1 MQKSPLTAI
10 LLTVL
15 LVNVLAT
22 AVLAFSYIWQMREAQ
37 RLQLQ
42 INSINQTRNLVQALA
57 NEAVEY
63 SKRNP
68 GIDPLL
74 QSVGLKAPKSSPA
87 PAPAKPTGK

>member
-22 AVLAFSYIWQMREAQ
+22 AVLAFGYIWQMREAQ
-37 RLQLQ
+37 RLQAQ
-42 INSINQTRNLVQALA
+42 INSINQTRNLVQTLA
-57 NEAVEY
+57 NEALEY

-68 GIDPLL
+68 AIDPLL
-74 QSVGLKAPKSSPA
+74 QSVGLKAPKPA
-87 PAPAKPTGK
+87 PVSPPAKPAGK

>member
-22 AVLAFSYIWQMREAQ
+22 AVLSFGYIWQMREAQ
-37 RLQLQ
+37 RLQVQ
-42 INSINQTRNLVQALA
+42 INAINQNRSLVQALA
-57 NEAVEY
+57 NDALEY
-63 SKRNP
+63 SKQNP

-74 QSVGLKAPKSSPA
+74 QSVGVKPPKPVPA
-87 PAPAKPTGK
+87 PPPAKPARK

>member
-22 AVLAFSYIWQMREAQ
+22 AVLSFGYIWHMREAQ
-37 RLQLQ
+37 RLQLE
-42 INSINQTRNLVQALA
+42 INTINQARNLVQALA
-57 NEAVEY
+57 NDAVEY

-68 GIDPLL
+68 AIDPWL
-74 QSVGLKAPKSSPA
+74 QSVGLKAPKAA
-87 PAPAKPTGK
+87 PAPSPAKPAGK

>member
-15 LVNVLAT
+15 LVNVAAT
-22 AVLAFSYIWQMREAQ
+22 AVLAFGYVWQMREAQ
-37 RLQLQ
+37 RLQMQ
-42 INSINQTRNLVQALA
+42 INGINQARSLVQALA

-74 QSVGLKAPKSSPA
+74 QSVNLKPARPAQGSP
-87 PAPAKPTGK
+87 PAKPPGK

>member
-15 LVNVLAT
+15 LVNVVAT
-22 AVLAFSYIWQMREAQ
+22 AVLSFSYVWQMREAQ
-37 RLQLQ
+37 RLQVQ
-42 INSINQTRNLVQALA
+42 INEINQARNLVQALA
-57 NEAVEY
+57 NDAVEY

-74 QSVGLKAPKSSPA
+74 QSVNLKPAKPVPA
-87 PAPAKPTGK
+87 PATVKPAGK

>member
-22 AVLAFSYIWQMREAQ
+22 AVLSFGYIWQMREAQ
-37 RLQLQ
+37 RLQAQ
-42 INSINQTRNLVQALA
+42 INNINQARNMIQALA
-57 NEAVEY
+57 NDAVEY

-68 GIDPLL
+68 SIDPLL
-74 QSVGLKAPKSSPA
+74 QSVGLKAPKPA
-87 PAPAKPTGK
+87 PTAPPAKPAGK